1 MPRKRVVS
9 RTISGTKAD
18 VLGIDLTNEMTITR
32 TFIIGQVITDYKKLL
47 KKITSINEDI
57 TFKPIAIKQAQL
69 IKQKRVMAE
78 HRFIALSEPV
88 NEKEK

>member
-9 RTISGTKAD
+9 RTINGTQAD
-18 VLGIDLTNEMTITR
+18 VLGIDLTNEMTVTR

-47 KKITSINEDI
+47 KKITNINTDI
-57 TFKPIAIKQAQL
+57 TFKPIAIKTAQQVR
-69 IKQKRVMAE
+69 QKRVMTE
-78 HRFIALSEPV
+78 ERFIALSEPV

>member
-9 RTISGTKAD
+9 RTINGTQAD
-18 VLGIDLTNEMTITR
+18 VLGIDLTNEMTVTR

-47 KKITSINEDI
+47 KKITNINTDI
-57 TFKPIAIKQAQL
+57 TFKPIAIKTAQQVR
-69 IKQKRVMAE
+69 QKRVMSE
-78 HRFIALSEPV
+78 ERFITLSEPV